1 MMVAD
6 LLLIIFFSLL
16 LIKATDIL
24 LVNLQSFSKQMKIG
38 AFASGGL
45 VVALATS
52 LPELF
57 VGLTAALHGEPSL
70 SLGNV
75 IGANIANL
83 SLVIGGAALIGGT
96 LKVQGSFLNR
106 DVFYAFLA
114 GAAPMLLLIDKTLS
128 RTDGLILLAIYLFYQ
143 AVIFRQQ
150 DKGAATGE
158 GIANRLIHR
167 ISLRGTKKEI
177 FWILVGIVALLFS
190 ANMLVGLGLKV
201 ALVLNLPIL
210 VVGMVWIAI
219 GTTLPELIFEAE
231 AIKKHQPEMA
241 FGNLL
246 GSIVANATL
255 VLGLV
260 ALISPIKIE
269 AFAQYLLA
277 TIAFI
282 LVFGLFYL
290 FIRTKR
296 RLERWEG
303 VVLVVVWLIFVLAE
317 FLR

>member
-1 MMVAD
+1 MIATD

-16 LIKATDIL
+16 LIKATDVL
-24 LVNLQSFSKQMKIG
+24 LINLKSFSKQMKIG

-57 VGLTAALHGEPSL
+57 VGLAAALRGEPSL

-75 IGANIANL
+75 VGANIANL

-96 LKVQGSFLNR
+96 LKVQGNFLSR

-114 GAAPMLLLIDKTLS
+114 GATPMLLLIDKVLS
-128 RTDGLILLAIYLFYQ
+128 RTDGLILLVIYLFYQ
-143 AVIFRQQ
+143 VVIFRQQ
-150 DKGAATGE
+150 DKGAAAEE
-158 GIANRLIHR
+158 GIVNRLIHR
-167 ISLRGTKKEI
+167 ISLQGTKKEI
-177 FWILVGIVALLFS
+177 FWILVGIVVLLFY
-190 ANMLVGLGLKV
+190 ANMLVGLGSKV
-201 ALVLNLPIL
+201 ALTLNLPIL

-231 AIKKHQPEMA
+231 AIKNRQPEMV

-260 ALISPIKIE
+260 ALISPIRIE

-277 TIAFI
+277 TIAFVLI
-282 LVFGLFYL
+282 FGLFYF

-303 VVLVVVWLIFVLAE
+303 ATLALVWLAFVLAE
-317 FLR
+317 FLK

>member
-1 MMVAD
+1 MIVTD

-16 LIKATDIL
+16 LIKATDVL

-57 VGLTAALHGEPSL
+57 VGLAAALKGEPSL

-83 SLVIGGAALIGGT
+83 SLVIGGAALLSGT
-96 LKVQGSFLNR
+96 VRIQGNFLSR

-114 GAAPMLLLIDKTLS
+114 GATPMLLLIDKVLS
-128 RTDGLILLAIYLFYQ
+128 RTDGLILLVIYLFYQ
-143 AVIFRQQ
+143 VVIFRQQ
-150 DKGAATGE
+150 DKGGNAEE
-158 GIANRLIHR
+158 GMVNRLIHR
-167 ISLRGTKKEI
+167 ISLQGTKKEI
-177 FWILVGIVALLFS
+177 FWIVLSLVILLFS
-190 ANMLVGLGLKV
+190 ANILVSLGLKI
-201 ALVLNLPIL
+201 ALALNLPIL

-219 GTTLPELIFEAE
+219 GTTLPELIFAVE
-231 AIKKHQPEMA
+231 AIKKRQPEMV
-241 FGNLL
+241 FGNLS
-246 GSIVANATL
+246 GSIVANGTL
-255 VLGLV
+255 ILGIV

-277 TIAFI
+277 TIAFV
-282 LVFGLFYL
+282 LVFGLFYF

-303 VVLVVVWLIFVLAE
+303 AVLAIIWLAFVLTE
-317 FLR
+317 FLK

>member
-1 MMVAD
+1 MIATD

-24 LVNLQSFSKQMKIG
+24 LVNLKSFSKQIKIG

-57 VGLTAALHGEPSL
+57 VGLAAALRGEPGL

-75 IGANIANL
+75 VGANIANL

-96 LKVQGSFLNR
+96 LKVRGSFLSR

-114 GAAPMLLLIDKTLS
+114 GATPMLLLIDKVLS
-128 RTDGLILLAIYLFYQ
+128 RADGIILLAIYLFYQ

-150 DKGAATGE
+150 DKGADTE
-158 GIANRLIHR
+158 GGIVNRLIHR
-167 ISLRGTKKEI
+167 ISHQETKKEI
-177 FWILVGIVALLFS
+177 FWIFIGVVVLLFS
-190 ANMLVGLGLKV
+190 ANMLVSLGLKV
-201 ALVLNLPIL
+201 ALVLNLPVL

-231 AIKKHQPEMA
+231 AIKNHQPEMA

-246 GSIVANATL
+246 GSIVTNGTL
-255 VLGLV
+255 VLGIV
-260 ALISPIKIE
+260 ALISPIRIE
-269 AFAQYLLA
+269 AFTQYLLA
-277 TIAFI
+277 TIAFV

-303 VVLVVVWLIFVLAE
+303 AVLAIVWLVFVLAE
-317 FLR
+317 FLK